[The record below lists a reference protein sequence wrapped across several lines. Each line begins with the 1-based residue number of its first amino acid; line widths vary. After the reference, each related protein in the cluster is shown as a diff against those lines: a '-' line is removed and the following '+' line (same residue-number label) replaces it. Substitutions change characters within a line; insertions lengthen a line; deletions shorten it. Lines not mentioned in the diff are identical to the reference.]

1 MSELELNLLQLEL
14 PQIFLFSTNDLVSA
28 LNNGLLSKIMYHSK
42 FENSRNRRFT
52 SSIES
57 YLGLPSFLPDLF
69 PRLNSIQVIQPYYKE
84 GPGSKP
90 DVLIC

>member
-42 FENSRNRRFT
+42 FENLP
-52 SSIES
+52 EE
-57 YLGLPSFLPDLF
+57 GLP
-69 PRLNSIQVIQPYYKE
+69 
-84 GPGSKP
+84 
-90 DVLIC
+90 VL